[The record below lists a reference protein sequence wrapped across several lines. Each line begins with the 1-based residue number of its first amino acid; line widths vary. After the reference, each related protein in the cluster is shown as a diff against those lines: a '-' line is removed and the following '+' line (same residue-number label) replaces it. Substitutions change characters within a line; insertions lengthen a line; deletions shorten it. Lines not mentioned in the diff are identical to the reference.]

1 MSVFCMCNIH
11 FNIYQ
16 SLFELFLYSI
26 LLIQRYVQ
34 TFRTKCSKN
43 MFLFVTS
50 QYFGK
55 RVETMVFGGLFV
67 DYRCNLQQWRAGRGK
82 SCK

>member
-1 MSVFCMCNIH
+1 MCNIH

-16 SLFELFLYSI
+16 SLYELFLYSI

-34 TFRTKCSKN
+34 TFGLVFNAECSKN
-43 MFLFVTS
+43 IFLFVTS